1 MERLQILNYQGK
13 KILFID
19 FSNLQSIE
27 EIGEVMNDIQSYV
40 HVQPPLS
47 VYSLTTLEGMHFNNT
62 IKEMFAEI
70 AKSNKPYV
78 KAGAI
83 VGITG
88 LKQIMF
94 NGIMKLSGRDV
105 KCFDSI
111 EQAKSWLA
119 SLK

>member
-1 MERLQILNYQGK
+1 M
-13 KILFID
+13 
-19 FSNLQSIE
+19 
-27 EIGEVMNDIQSYV
+27 
-40 HVQPPLS
+40 
-47 VYSLTTLEGMHFNNT
+47 YSLTSLEGMHFNNT

-83 VGITG
+83 IGITG
-88 LKQIMF
+88 LKQFMF

-111 EQAKSWLA
+111 EQAKSWLVNQ
-119 SLK
+119 K